1 MKIELDIKDF
11 IKLCDDQNP
20 NDIHNLNVDRHQ
32 VTKMIIKNILESDTN
47 EIYLS
52 ISIAM
57 NLYQNLSDLEFIEN
71 FKEDLKLLSIYD
83 LGLIFNNL
91 IRCRRLNSLEII
103 LDTLGKK
110 PSDYPISEIEN
121 LLKEVDDEYLEK
133 YIFVEN
139 VKENIS
145 KADFKVC
152 EKLVETAEKDLEG
165 IVKEFITHSDETIF
179 KNSLEILKLIVPT
192 SSSMVHNSRAR
203 RLNYLEKFRDKLVY
217 DSHLELFNEAFPE
230 LDEDYDHLISYK
242 ISAQNEADH
251 ISKMHEKFPNYRHD

>member
-11 IKLCDDQNP
+11 IKLCDDKDP
-20 NDIHNLNVDRHQ
+20 NDFHNLNVDRYQ

-91 IRCRRLNSLEII
+91 IRCRKLNSLEII
-103 LDTLGKK
+103 LDTIGKK
-110 PSDYPISEIEN
+110 PSDYPIYEIEN

-133 YIFVEN
+133 YISVEN

-152 EKLVETAEKDLEG
+152 EKLVETAEKDLED

-203 RLNYLEKFRDKLVY
+203 RLSYLEKFRDKLVY

-242 ISAQNEADH
+242 ISTQNEADH
-251 ISKMHEKFPNYRHD
+251 ISKMYKKYPNYRHD

>member
-1 MKIELDIKDF
+1 MEIKIELDIKDF
-11 IKLCDDQNP
+11 LKLCDDQDP
-20 NDIHNLNVDRHQ
+20 KDIHNLNVDRHQ

-71 FKEDLKLLSIYD
+71 FKEDLKMLSIYD

-103 LDTLGKK
+103 LDTIGKK
-110 PSDYPISEIEN
+110 PSDYPIYEIEN

-139 VKENIS
+139 VKENLDQNIY
-145 KADFKVC
+145 KTIIPRNVR
-152 EKLVETAEKDLEG
+152 LAEAPSYGKPINL
-165 IVKEFITHSDETIF
+165 
-179 KNSLEILKLIVPT
+179 
-192 SSSMVHNSRAR
+192 
-203 RLNYLEKFRDKLVY
+203 Y
-217 DSHLELFNEAFPE
+217 DSRSTGAE
-230 LDEDYDHLISYK
+230 SYRLLAEEV
-242 ISAQNEADH
+242 IGREG
-251 ISKMHEKFPNYRHD
+251 E